1 MSKEL
6 EKRIAA
12 LERVLKPPRE
22 THDEESFGERL
33 LNLRKMRG
41 LTMDA
46 LCADIGISKGFL
58 CDLEKGRR
66 EPGAGNLYKLAR
78 RLGVTMDYLWTG
90 LL

>member
-1 MSKEL
+1 MKRTL
-6 EKRIAA
+6 ERRIAA
-12 LERVLKPPRE
+12 LERVLKPPRDKRE
-22 THDEESFGERL
+22 DESFGERL
-33 LNLRKMRG
+33 RSLRAMRH

-46 LCADIGISKGFL
+46 LSADVGISKGFL

-78 RLGVTMDYLWTG
+78 RLGVTMEYLWTG